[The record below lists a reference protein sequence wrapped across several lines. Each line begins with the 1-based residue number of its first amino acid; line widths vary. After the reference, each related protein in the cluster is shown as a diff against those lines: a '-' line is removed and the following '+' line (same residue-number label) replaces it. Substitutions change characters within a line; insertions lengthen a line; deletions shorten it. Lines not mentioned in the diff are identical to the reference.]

1 MLSYLTILP
10 AIVLALIAD
19 FHVSANI
26 SHPPSFLSDV
36 PITQDQAQHVLR
48 HKPKTTLAQ
57 CPIETTQC
65 DYETLEGV
73 IKPLHTSL
81 HSLVRTPFFKYLKID
96 LIRECPFWE
105 SNGFCVLRDCAVT
118 TVDEQDIPPK
128 WRAECLGRLNR
139 PPQEELRKSF
149 PGCYYRDS
157 DFCVLDDEESKGGE
171 YVDLT
176 MNPERFTGYAGPAA
190 NSVWTAI
197 YQENCFGLSEADVR
211 STMEEGDID
220 QDLLTTSSQ
229 GISPAGLSP
238 LVLSPL
244 AKQAHDAEK
253 DLCLEK
259 KVYYRIISGLHAS
272 ISTQLC
278 LHNLDQRSGE
288 WRPSLQC
295 FVDRVASHP
304 ERLQYM
310 YFNTVLLLRAISR
323 AERYLAAYDL
333 NTGGGQDENA
343 LTTSLVR
350 EVIDRAK
357 VVGQFDE
364 TQLFQGEA
372 KVNGLENR
380 GCDVADKNSDQTL
393 KEEFKAHF
401 RNVTRIMDCVGCDK
415 CRLWGKI
422 QTSGVGTALKIL
434 FELDEAAL
442 DPVANPNLLLRSE
455 VVTLFNTLHQF
466 SESLMAVDEFRLI
479 WAQNES
485 SEAPSLRPPEGEGA
499 HDYTN
504 SDDPRSQEQPLS
516 TAANLSG
523 FATSC
528 ISGVVNTCKKGVACC
543 LEAGSHAT
551 RKVVDGFSALFKHTP
566 TPKSAR
572 SDL

>member
-19 FHVSANI
+19 FHVAANI
-26 SHPPSFLSDV
+26 SHSPSFLSDV
-36 PITQDQAQHVLR
+36 PIKQDQAQHVLSHR
-48 HKPKTTLAQ
+48 PKTTLAQ

-65 DYETLEGV
+65 DYETLESV

-176 MNPERFTGYAGPAA
+176 LNPERFTGYAGPAA
-190 NSVWTAI
+190 NSVWAAI
-197 YQENCFGLSEADVR
+197 YQENCFGLSEADLR

-220 QDLLTTSSQ
+220 QDLLTTSSH
-229 GISPAGLSP
+229 GISPADLSS
-238 LVLSPL
+238 LSRSPL

-259 KVYYRIISGLHAS
+259 KVYYRVISGLHAS

-278 LHNLDQRSGE
+278 FHNLDQRSGQ
-288 WRPSLQC
+288 WNPSLQC
-295 FVDRVASHP
+295 FTDRVASHP

-323 AERYLAAYDL
+323 AESYLSAYDL
-333 NTGGGQDENA
+333 NTGGGQDENT
-343 LTTSLVR
+343 LTTRLVR

-364 TQLFQGEA
+364 TQLFRGEA
-372 KVNGLENR
+372 K
-380 GCDVADKNSDQTL
+380 TL

-415 CRLWGKI
+415 CRLWGKV
-422 QTSGVGTALKIL
+422 QTSGIGTALKIL

-466 SESLMAVDEFRLI
+466 SESLLAVDEFRLL
-479 WAQNES
+479 WAKTELP
-485 SEAPSLRPPEGEGA
+485 SEVPSFQSTEGEG
-499 HDYTN
+499 TQGNLN
-504 SDDPRSQEQPLS
+504 SDGPRPEEQPSS

-528 ISGVVNTCKKGVACC
+528 ISGVVNTCKRGVACC
-543 LEAGSHAT
+543 LEAGGHAS

-566 TPKSAR
+566 TPKSPR